1 MARKGIFALE
11 ALDESV
17 EAERKAAEDRA
28 TPEALVSAE
37 ADVAVAEGDEA
48 AAEVEETGDQIEEAE
63 EIRDTVDGLADKVE
77 ARTEAETDAEGEAI
91 PEEDRGISDETAE
104 TLEVAVEHF
113 KQRLGFKKKVMP
125 ALEAFQAKGKRK
137 QVSMEAL
144 ANLRDL
150 SARTDTMISIAQE
163 GIIDTIGKHFVDSFN
178 TDKGLSKKLKAAVAA
193 YSAKGGKEGTIS
205 GSLALRRIFSAGGRT
220 EVTGKDAIADIKEYV
235 ALKAELEKGFD
246 RLAEISRELN
256 ANVKESTFVAKDDFV
271 TKIEAL
277 KREAES
283 ITTKISAIEK
293 QADNGGQGKAT
304 YAALSESEVSA
315 LAKAAEELLS
325 TNENEFGQ
333 IFGGHTGK
341 AQDLLSHTQFKGGLR
356 LMWESGFRLLGVFA
370 ADTRKVA
377 AARSDIQKSVRTFMR
392 AYIHLTAA
400 GHAAIAYIAASTK

>member
-1 MARKGIFALE
+1 MRKGIFALE

-17 EAERKAAEDRA
+17 EAERKAAEERA
-28 TPEALVSAE
+28 TPEALASAE

-48 AAEVEETGDQIEEAE
+48 VAEVEEVGEQVEEAE
-63 EIRDTVDGLADKVE
+63 EVRDTVDGLADRVE
-77 ARTEAETDAEGEAI
+77 ASTTAEVDAEGKAI

-104 TLEVAVEHF
+104 TLEIAVEHF
-113 KQRLGFKKKVMP
+113 RNRLGFKKKVMP
-125 ALEAFQAKGKRK
+125 ALEGFKVAGKRK

-150 SARTDTMISIAQE
+150 SARTDAMISIAQE
-163 GIIDTIGKHFVDSFN
+163 GIIDTIGKHIVDSFN
-178 TDKGLSKKLKAAVAA
+178 TDKGLVKKLKAAVAA
-193 YSAKGGKEGTIS
+193 YQSKGGKEGTIA

-220 EVTGKDAIADIKEYV
+220 EVTGKEAISDLKEYLS
-235 ALKAELEKGFD
+235 LKSELEKGFD

-277 KREAES
+277 KREAET
-283 ITTKISAIEK
+283 ITAKISAIEK

-304 YAALSESEVSA
+304 YAALSASEVSE
-315 LAKAAEELLS
+315 LSKLAEELLE
-325 TNENEFGQ
+325 NKENEFGQ

-341 AQDLLSHTQFKGGLR
+341 AQDVLSHSQFKGGIR
-356 LMWESGFRLLGVFA
+356 LLWESNFRLLGIFA

-400 GHAAIAYIAASTK
+400 GHSAIAYIAASTK